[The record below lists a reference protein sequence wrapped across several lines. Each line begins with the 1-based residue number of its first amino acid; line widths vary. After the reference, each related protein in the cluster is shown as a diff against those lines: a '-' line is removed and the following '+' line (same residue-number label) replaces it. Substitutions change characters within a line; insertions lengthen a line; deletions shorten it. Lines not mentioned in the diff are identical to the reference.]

1 MIICNFYI
9 FRCRARCPKKNKQI
23 QLSTYSLDIWWQHI
37 FSIFFFDFFFILRF
51 NLENYL
57 QPTTDN
63 QLQLQNHTNMA
74 LVSAA
79 PYLALLGEPDSSL
92 KSYALS
98 SLNQVV
104 DQLWAEIAN
113 NITELEELY
122 EDDSF
127 EKKELAAL
135 VISKVYYNLG
145 DFEASVKYA
154 LLAGDEFNLEEQ
166 SQYME
171 TIVSQC
177 INLYNSL
184 SQKQFIDDL
193 VKIDPRLTSI
203 FEKMLKK
210 CLNANE
216 IKLTLG
222 IALESYRLDLVESI
236 LKEQINVN
244 EEQALSLINYVLVC
258 SNSTV
263 KNSEFRVQV
272 LNSLISLLLSLKKH
286 QDFFTIIKIIVQLND
301 FELAVK
307 LFQELINQKED
318 LIAYQAAFDLVNA
331 ASQELLDLVIKKLS
345 SAEVDVDE
353 YKQATI
359 KKILNILS
367 GVPTCDLDNTFLFKN
382 NNADVTIL
390 NKTKNTLD
398 GRSSIFHSAVTF
410 ANAFMHAGTTDDS
423 FIRDNLEWLG
433 RATNWSK
440 FSATAALGVIHKGNL
455 SQGRTILKPYLPGS
469 SGSANSKGGSLFALG
484 LIFAGHGRE
493 VIGTLKSFIDEN
505 GNAAGSNDIDIQ
517 LHGAALGAGVAG
529 MGSRSEELYE
539 SLKVVLYSDSA
550 ISSQAAALGMGLVM
564 LGSGNEEAIHDM
576 LTYALE
582 TQHENIIRSLAIGIA
597 LLNYGREER
606 ANETIDNLMK
616 QESSILRYGG
626 AFTIALAYAG
636 TSNNGAIK
644 KLLHYAVSDPSD
656 DVRRAAVMGLGF
668 LLIRNYT
675 AAPQIVKLLSQSH
688 NPHVRYGTALALG
701 ISCAGRAYP
710 AAIEVLEPLTKDAV
724 DFVRQGAL
732 MASSMILIQQNE
744 FIYPKVKEF
753 TKQYADTIKNKHED
767 ALAKFG
773 ATLAQGI
780 IDAGGRNLTI
790 NLENSQTNTLNV
802 KAIVGLTLFVQSW
815 YWFPLAHFLSLS
827 FAPTSIIG
835 VRGSDLKA
843 PKFKLNCHANPEYFQ
858 YPPKVEETKEK
869 QPDKLATAVLS
880 TTAKA
885 KTRAKRKQS
894 QKEGGAS
901 TGETAKPEDKMDIDE
916 ESKTK
921 VETEKTTTQEETKK
935 EKPPSDEPVTVRYTK
950 TAYEIENLSRVLP
963 LQSNFI
969 SFIKDDRF
977 VPVRKYRGSSGII
990 VLQDN
995 KPEEKVEFIKTVRQL
1010 NITDAPVPEPFT
1022 LSGDDL
1028 KDDE

>member
-1 MIICNFYI
+1 
-9 FRCRARCPKKNKQI
+9 
-23 QLSTYSLDIWWQHI
+23 
-37 FSIFFFDFFFILRF
+37 
-51 NLENYL
+51 
-57 QPTTDN
+57 
-63 QLQLQNHTNMA
+63 
-74 LVSAA
+74 
-79 PYLALLGEPDSSL
+79 
-92 KSYALS
+92 
-98 SLNQVV
+98 
-104 DQLWAEIAN
+104 
-113 NITELEELY
+113 
-122 EDDSF
+122 
-127 EKKELAAL
+127 
-135 VISKVYYNLG
+135 
-145 DFEASVKYA
+145 
-154 LLAGDEFNLEEQ
+154 
-166 SQYME
+166 
-171 TIVSQC
+171 
-177 INLYNSL
+177 
-184 SQKQFIDDL
+184 
-193 VKIDPRLTSI
+193 
-203 FEKMLKK
+203 MLKK
-210 CLNANE
+210 CLKANE

-222 IALESYRLDLVESI
+222 VALESYRLDLVESI
-236 LKEQINVN
+236 LQDQINAN
-244 EEQALSLINYVLVC
+244 EEQALNLINYVLVC

-263 KNSEFRVQV
+263 KNTEFRVQV

-301 FELAVK
+301 HELATK
-307 LFQELINQKED
+307 LFQELVNQKED

-331 ASQELLDLVIKKLS
+331 ANQELLDLVIKKLS
-345 SAEVDVDE
+345 ETEGPVI
-353 YKQATI
+353 T
-359 KKILNILS
+359 KILNILS

-390 NKTKNTLD
+390 NKTKNLLD

-423 FIRDNLEWLG
+423 FFRKNLEWLG

-455 SQGRTILKPYLPGS
+455 SQGRTILKPYLPGT

-564 LGSGNEEAIHDM
+564 LGSGNEEAVNDM

-582 TQHENIIRSLAIGIA
+582 TQHENIIRGLAIGIA
-597 LLNYGREER
+597 LLNYGCEER
-606 ANETIDNLMK
+606 ANSIIDKLLS

-636 TSNNGAIK
+636 TGNNNAIK

-656 DVRRAAVMGLGF
+656 DVRRASVIGLGF
-668 LLIRNYT
+668 LLIRDYT
-675 AAPQIVKLLSQSH
+675 ATPQIVKLLSQSH

-701 ISCAGRAYP
+701 ISCAGRAHP

-744 FIYPKVKEF
+744 FIYPKVKQF
-753 TKQYADTIKNKHED
+753 TKQYAETIKNKHED

-780 IDAGGRNLTI
+780 IDAGGRNSTI
-790 NLENSQTNTLNV
+790 NLENSQTNTLNT
-802 KAIVGLTLFVQSW
+802 KAIVGLALFVQSW

-843 PKFKLNCHANPEYFQ
+843 PKFELNCHTNPEYFQ
-858 YPPKVEETKEK
+858 YAPKVEETKEK

-885 KTRAKRKQS
+885 KTRAKKKHH
-894 QKEGGAS
+894 QKE
-901 TGETAKPEDKMDIDE
+901 TGEATSKHEDKMDVDE
-916 ESKTK
+916 EKPK
-921 VETEKTTTQEETKK
+921 VEGEGEKKEPTKTTEK
-935 EKPPSDEPVTVRYTK
+935 PVSDEPVTVRYTK
-950 TAYEIENLSRVLP
+950 TPYKIENLSRVLP

-977 VPVRKYRGSSGII
+977 SPVRKYRGSSGII
-990 VLQDN
+990 VLHDN
-995 KPEEKVEFIKTVRQL
+995 KPDEKVEFIKTVRQM

-1028 KDDE
+1028 KDDDDE

>member
-1 MIICNFYI
+1 
-9 FRCRARCPKKNKQI
+9 
-23 QLSTYSLDIWWQHI
+23 
-37 FSIFFFDFFFILRF
+37 
-51 NLENYL
+51 
-57 QPTTDN
+57 
-63 QLQLQNHTNMA
+63 MA

-79 PYLALLGEPDSSL
+79 PYLALLGEQDLSL

-113 NITELEELY
+113 NITDLEELY
-122 EDDSF
+122 EDTKFDKRS
-127 EKKELAAL
+127 LAAL

-145 DFEASVKYA
+145 DFESSVKYS
-154 LLAGDEFNLEEQ
+154 LYAGEEFNLNEK

-177 INLYNSL
+177 INLYTSL
-184 SQKQFIDDL
+184 SQRQFNDPSVEIDS
-193 VKIDPRLTSI
+193 RLTEI
-203 FEKMLKK
+203 FEKMLDK
-210 CLNANE
+210 CLKANE
-216 IKLTLG
+216 IKLALG

-236 LKEQINVN
+236 LRNQIEKN
-244 EEQALSLINYVLVC
+244 EESALSLINYVLIC
-258 SNSTV
+258 SNSTIN
-263 KNSEFRVQV
+263 NSTFRFNV
-272 LNSLISLLLSLKKH
+272 LNLLVSLLLLLKKH

-301 FELAVK
+301 SQLATK
-307 LFQELINQKED
+307 LFQELIIQKED

-331 ASQELLDLVIKKLS
+331 ASQELLDSVTNQINADLKNDEPNRTTKKVL
-345 SAEVDVDE
+345 
-353 YKQATI
+353 
-359 KKILNILS
+359 LILS
-367 GVPTCDLDNTFLFKN
+367 GVPTCDFDITFLYKN
-382 NNADVTIL
+382 NNTDITIL
-390 NKTKNTLD
+390 NKTKNLLD

-423 FIRDNLEWLG
+423 FFRKNLEWLG

-455 SQGRTILKPYLPGS
+455 SQGRNILKPYLPGS
-469 SGSANSKGGSLFALG
+469 QNAPHTKGGSLFALG

-493 VIGTLKSFIDEN
+493 AIDTLKKFLDEN
-505 GNAAGSNDIDIQ
+505 GNAAGSNDIDVQ

-550 ISSQAAALGMGLVM
+550 ISSQAAALAMGLVM
-564 LGSGNEEAIHDM
+564 LGSGNESATNDM

-597 LLNYGREER
+597 LLNYAQEEK
-606 ANETIDNLMK
+606 ANIIIDKLMS

-636 TSNNGAIK
+636 TANNSAIK

-656 DVRRAAVMGLGF
+656 DVRRASVLGLGF
-668 LLIRNYT
+668 LLIRDYT
-675 AAPQIVKLLSQSH
+675 ATPQIVKLLSQSH

-701 ISCAGRAYP
+701 ISCAGRAYSP
-710 AAIEVLEPLTKDAV
+710 AIEVLEPLTKDPV

-744 FIYPKVKEF
+744 FIYPKVKDL
-753 TKQYADTIKNKHED
+753 TIQYADSIKNKHED

-780 IDAGGRNLTI
+780 IDAGGRNSTI
-790 NLENSQTNTLNV
+790 NLENYQTNTLNI
-802 KAIVGLTLFVQSW
+802 KAIVGLTVFVQSW

-827 FAPTSIIG
+827 FAPTSVIG
-835 VRGSDLKA
+835 VRGSDLKI
-843 PKFKLNCHANPEYFQ
+843 PKFEINCHANPEYFQ
-858 YPPKVEETKEK
+858 YPPKVEEAKEK

-885 KTRAKRKQS
+885 NTRAKRKQS
-894 QKEGGAS
+894 IKES
-901 TGETAKPEDKMDIDE
+901 DDKMEVDE
-916 ESKTK
+916 
-921 VETEKTTTQEETKK
+921 VKK
-935 EKPPSDEPVTVRYTK
+935 EDEKKEDDKKQEKKDEKKQEKKEEKSDSPVIVRYTK
-950 TAYEIENLSRVLP
+950 TPYKIGNLSRVLP
-963 LQSNFI
+963 LQSNYI

-977 VPVRKYRGSSGII
+977 VPVRKLRGASSIL
-990 VLQDN
+990 VLKDT
-995 KPEEKVEFIKTVRQL
+995 KPDEPVEFIKTVKQL
-1010 NITDAPVPEPFT
+1010 NQTEAPVPEPFT

-1028 KDDE
+1028 NDEED